1 MEHGCLQKWATHG
14 PFYLSLYFVQLHSH
28 QKGVPKVG
36 LIGEGRLIAGIEKGI
51 VGMCIN
57 ERRKVT
63 VPSHLAYGAA
73 GAGNSV
79 ANVTYSSCVLHPHM
93 NCHSINTNIKK
104 TWVKFKGEV
113 CSIFIIYLLFIEMY
127 LLLTSLI
134 HHSSFIPTYNVL
146 I

>member
-1 MEHGCLQKWATHG
+1 MFTEMGYTRSFLFIYSFL
-14 PFYLSLYFVQLHSH
+14 PLHSH

-73 GAGNSV
+73 GASNPV
-79 ANVTYSSCVLHPHM
+79 ANVTYSSGSLPSSSH
-93 NCHSINTNIKK
+93 K
-104 TWVKFKGEV
+104 
-113 CSIFIIYLLFIEMY
+113 LL
-127 LLLTSLI
+127 
-134 HHSSFIPTYNVL
+134 SFNK
-146 I
+146 